1 MDIQGVMG
9 SVTDDDTIFTF
20 VTLQSDGRLEFGTAG
35 FCIGTFKQ
43 DTRRLA
49 GLVGRRTFLRLYE
62 NPGIIYIYRS
72 SFQQTLEIRNSD
84 LYIFQLHAA
93 AAIGIS

>member
-1 MDIQGVMG
+1 MDIQGVLG

-62 NPGIIYIYRS
+62 NPKDYLYLPKQLPANS
-72 SFQQTLEIRNSD
+72 RNPQ
-84 LYIFQLHAA
+84 F
-93 AAIGIS
+93 